1 MVSNGPVSIASAP
14 HYRFLLVTAVL
25 VGGAGCDAISGV
37 GCNVTNTAPE
47 IAKPLGFDGAAGLYA
62 PLLRESY
69 HGRPASQMVVTDTA
83 VAMPTL
89 RVSSSEWARQFDE
102 VPSELRRAARQPS
115 PTASHRLGASL
126 LPRGTRLVSAAAVE
140 ANFRGSG
147 IDDKWSAFR
156 LQFSAQ
162 GWLAFSDGLLADD
175 QLNALVYFESHCGGL
190 CGEGGYVWLRR
201 DTASSPWRIAK
212 MMVSWMA

>member
-1 MVSNGPVSIASAP
+1 MVSNGPVSFAFAP
-14 HYRFLLVTAVL
+14 HCRFLLIAIVL
-25 VGGAGCDAISGV
+25 VGGAGCEFG
-37 GCNVTNTAPE
+37 E
-47 IAKPLGFDGAAGLYA
+47 HPLPGAAGLYA

-69 HGRPASQMVVTDTA
+69 HGTPASQMVVTDTA

-89 RVSSSEWARQFDE
+89 QVSSTTEWARQFDE
-102 VPSELRRAARQPS
+102 VPSELRRAASQPS
-115 PTASHRLGASL
+115 PTATHRLDASL
-126 LPRGTRLVSAAAVE
+126 FPTGTRLVSAAAVE

-156 LQFSAQ
+156 REFSAQ
-162 GWLAFSDGLLADD
+162 GWLAFSGGLLADD
-175 QLNALVYFESHCGGL
+175 QLNALVYFKAHCGEL